1 MTRVTRAAGGW
12 SLAVIVLI
20 GCSNDKKPAELT
32 QDEEAIKNVGLAYR
46 DASNHLKRG
55 PANVHELKPY
65 LKKYGDPEQILVSP
79 NDGQPYE
86 IVWGIIPLRQSQDAF
101 SKRFLAY
108 EKTGKDGKRYALDF
122 MMKVHHL
129 SDTEFTQMK
138 GSN

>member
-1 MTRVTRAAGGW
+1 MIRLTRAAAGW
-12 SLAVIVLI
+12 SLAVIVLM

-46 DASNHLKRG
+46 DASSALRRG
-55 PANVHELKPY
+55 PANVNELKPY
-65 LKKYGDPEQILVSP
+65 LKKYGDPDKLLVSA

-86 IVWGIIPLRQSQDAF
+86 IVWRMMPLRPSKEAF
-101 SKRFLAY
+101 SKPFLAY
-108 EKTGKDGKRYALDF
+108 EKTGKDGKRYAVDI

-129 SDTEFTQMK
+129 DDAEFTQMK